1 MKLCLFKTAMLKH
14 ENAEVEAV
22 SVQSSAD
29 KYQTCVHAEKEPRFF
44 LSHDVSDNRF
54 VLVLAHSMCL

>member
-29 KYQTCVHAEKEPRFF
+29 KYQTCVHTEKEPRFF
-44 LSHDVSDNRF
+44 VVSR
-54 VLVLAHSMCL
+54 CQ